1 MNKRPIAVVVIAC
14 LYILTGMAGTAAHSM
29 EVRQQGFDSEMIWAT
44 LVSVLAIVAG
54 VFLLEGR
61 NWARW
66 LAVAWI
72 GFHVVLSVHHPMSE
86 LAMHVVLFVAITYF
100 LFRRGAKTYFRPAAT
115 APAP

>member
-1 MNKRPIAVVVIAC
+1 MNKRPIAVVVIAY

-29 EVRQQGFDSEMIWAT
+29 EMRQGLESDMVWAA

-86 LAMHVVLFVAITYF
+86 LAVHVVLFAAITYF
-100 LFRRGAKTYFRPAAT
+100 LFRRGANRYFRPAAT